1 MPPQASVR
9 ALRGATTVD
18 EDTPAQ
24 IAERVQELLR
34 AVMSANDLLED
45 DVISIL
51 FTATADVT
59 STFPATGAREI
70 GFGAVPLLCAAEIAV
85 PGATPLCLRVLLH
98 VETTLGRDEL
108 RHVYLHGAQGLRD
121 DLPG

>member
-59 STFPATGAREI
+59 STFPHRGTGDRLRRGPAPVR
-70 GFGAVPLLCAAEIAV
+70 AEIAV

-98 VETTLGRDEL
+98 VETTLGRTSCATCTSTAPKGSAMTS
-108 RHVYLHGAQGLRD
+108 R
-121 DLPG
+121 